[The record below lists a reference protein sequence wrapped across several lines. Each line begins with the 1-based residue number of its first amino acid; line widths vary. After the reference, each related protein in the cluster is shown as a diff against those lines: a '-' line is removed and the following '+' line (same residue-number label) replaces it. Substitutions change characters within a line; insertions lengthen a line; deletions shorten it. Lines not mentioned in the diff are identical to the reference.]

1 MINIANNNQRFIGC
15 CPRTAIPKPPKQRCI
30 CPLGPRI
37 PRGFRDT
44 QGPFR
49 ATGPPGPQGQVGAT
63 GPPGPQGPV
72 GATGPPGPQGPVGAT
87 GPPGLQGSVGAT
99 GPPGPQGP
107 VGATGPAVAS
117 NYGYI
122 YNTGSQSIPTEG
134 DIPFST
140 NGALLGI
147 THSVGTGPITIENEG
162 TYAVWFIING
172 EVANQFALF
181 QNGVVVPGSIYG
193 TVGTSESNA
202 GMTMISAAA
211 GDILRVRNHTSIGSV
226 ILDNTVG
233 GSQTNISASIM
244 IIRIGPSTS
253 PDPALAAVNAAQTI
267 MAMRAAITDPLL
279 GLDLTAFNALTIPL
293 QNQVLQNLI
302 NNRPVLGYPTVSS
315 VQDALNNEINQVVD
329 PNNIYVRAG
338 SIGGNG
344 SKANPFG
351 TIPQGISA
359 VNVGGTVHILE
370 GTYPLIAQ
378 INVNKAGIT
387 LLGENNP
394 VLLLQANVIPLLI
407 SASGVTVNGLTI
419 TSDVPYAKEFIQVG
433 GNNVSLVNNTI
444 FGPPQALPMS
454 GWVVNRAVL
463 SQGGVSNILLQGN
476 TFYSLRTGM
485 YINPNTTGAINN
497 NIVYNTKGGFI
508 VDGAFTTFNGNSWGV
523 PPNEFDIVLLVGT
536 TMGPPYNNIPALQA
550 ANNNATVSDQR

>member
-30 CPLGPRI
+30 CPLGPRGS
-37 PRGFRDT
+37 RGFQIHKDHLE
-44 QGPFR
+44 
-49 ATGPPGPQGQVGAT
+49 
-63 GPPGPQGPV
+63 PPGPQGPV

-87 GPPGLQGSVGAT
+87 GPPGTSSWSHLGHH
-99 GPPGPQGP
+99 
-107 VGATGPAVAS
+107 GPAVAS

-181 QNGVVVPGSIYG
+181 QNNVVVPGSIYG

-211 GDILRVRNHTSIGSV
+211 GDILRVRNHTSSGSV
-226 ILDNTVG
+226 TLDNSAG

-267 MAMRAAITDPLL
+267 MAMRVAITDPLL
-279 GLDLTAFNALTIPL
+279 GLDLTAFNALATPL

-394 VLLLQANVIPLLI
+394 VLLLQADVIPLLI

-444 FGPPQALPMS
+444 FGPPQALPMT
-454 GWVVNRAVL
+454 GWVVNRAVV
-463 SQGGVSNILLQGN
+463 SQGGVLNILLQGN

-497 NIVYNTKGGFI
+497 NIVYNTKGGFL

-523 PPNEFDIVLLVGT
+523 PPNEFDIVLLAGT

-550 ANNNATVSDQR
+550 ANNNATVLDQR

>member
-1 MINIANNNQRFIGC
+1 M
-15 CPRTAIPKPPKQRCI
+15 
-30 CPLGPRI
+30 
-37 PRGFRDT
+37 
-44 QGPFR
+44 
-49 ATGPPGPQGQVGAT
+49 
-63 GPPGPQGPV
+63 
-72 GATGPPGPQGPVGAT
+72 
-87 GPPGLQGSVGAT
+87 
-99 GPPGPQGP
+99 
-107 VGATGPAVAS
+107 
-117 NYGYI
+117 
-122 YNTGSQSIPTEG
+122 
-134 DIPFST
+134 
-140 NGALLGI
+140 
-147 THSVGTGPITIENEG
+147 
-162 TYAVWFIING
+162 WFIING

-550 ANNNATVSDQR
+550 ANNSATVSDQR